1 MTNYARRIWHK
12 CTDEWDHDLN
22 DVASYLVNFFV
33 ALERHQGRMMRKWQ
47 CAVAKLCAYKV
58 MKEYNRLALKHV
70 ELTRKYN
77 ELVDKYNELK
87 HSREVSS
94 AV

>member
-22 DVASYLVNFFV
+22 DVASYMVNFFV

-47 CAVAKLCAYKV
+47 CSVAKLCAYKV
-58 MKEYNRLALKHV
+58 MKEYNRLAVKHV
-70 ELTRKYN
+70 ELVKKYN

-87 HSREVSS
+87 HSKEVPD